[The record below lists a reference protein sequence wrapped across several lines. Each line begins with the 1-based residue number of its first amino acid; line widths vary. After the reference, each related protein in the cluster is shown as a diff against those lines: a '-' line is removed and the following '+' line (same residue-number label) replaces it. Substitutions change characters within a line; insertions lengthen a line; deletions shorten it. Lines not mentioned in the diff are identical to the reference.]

1 MGCAVQP
8 ALVHGPVAP
17 ATVAWRDRVDWPA
30 AGEEAVALLQ
40 AFLRVD
46 TTNPPGLETRGAEF
60 LRERLANDGIE
71 SEIIEFAPGRGS
83 LIARVK
89 GDGSAPPLCLV
100 SHLDVVGA
108 DAKRWPE
115 GTGPLSGALAGGFVW
130 GRGAL
135 DMKGMGAL
143 ETMTVALLKRLRV
156 PLRRDVVLLAV
167 ADEEVGNLGMEHVA
181 THVWDKVGCSHAVNE
196 GGIGMRDLLV
206 KGQTVFA
213 ISVAEKGLLWARL
226 VAQGP
231 SGHGSTPVPGR
242 APEKLLIALDKLAKR
257 DTGPRLHPSLRT
269 LLAGVG
275 AQAGGFTGFVLQR
288 PTLVDWFVTGKLLD
302 TPATRAGITDTIQ
315 VTGLHGAGESP
326 NVVPSET
333 GATLD
338 CRLLPGT
345 TPAAMQAEV
354 LRLTDAARN
363 GLSLQVIHAA
373 EANESP
379 VADPLFHALAK
390 AAVEGRSD
398 AIAGPVLSPG
408 YTDSLRLRAQRS
420 VRAYGF
426 VPFEIDQA
434 LAATMHGENER
445 VPVQEV
451 HRGLRRLFTAVV
463 EFAGAPGP

>member
-1 MGCAVQP
+1 
-8 ALVHGPVAP
+8 
-17 ATVAWRDRVDWPA
+17 
-30 AGEEAVALLQ
+30 
-40 AFLRVD
+40 
-46 TTNPPGLETRGAEF
+46 
-60 LRERLANDGIE
+60 
-71 SEIIEFAPGRGS
+71 
-83 LIARVK
+83 
-89 GDGSAPPLCLV
+89 
-100 SHLDVVGA
+100 
-108 DAKRWPE
+108 
-115 GTGPLSGALAGGFVW
+115 
-130 GRGAL
+130 
-135 DMKGMGAL
+135 
-143 ETMTVALLKRLRV
+143 
-156 PLRRDVVLLAV
+156 
-167 ADEEVGNLGMEHVA
+167 MEHVA
-181 THVWDKVGCSHAVNE
+181 THMWDKVGCSHAVNE

-257 DTGPRLHPSLRT
+257 ETRPRIHPSLRT

-275 AQAGGFTGFVLQR
+275 AQTGGFTGYVLQR

-302 TPATRAGITDTIQ
+302 NPATRAGITDTIQ

-326 NVVPSET
+326 NVVPAAT

-354 LRLTDAARN
+354 LRLTDASRN

-379 VADPLFHALAK
+379 VDDALFLALAK
-390 AAVEGRSD
+390 AAVEGRAD
-398 AIAGPVLSPG
+398 AVAGPVLSPG
-408 YTDSLRLRAQRS
+408 YTDSLRLRSQRG

-426 VPFEIDQA
+426 VPFEVDQA

-463 EFAGAPGP
+463 EFAAVPGH